1 MASLEAIRKIQER
14 GLLVSPEAARL
25 DDNELFFLAEIA
37 EKKGLIVVKPI
48 EIEPVLEEKKEEED
62 IEELLV
68 IEEKKGKRSYDD
80 FVEYYNRRYEYLSR
94 LLSHRPGLENVSSI
108 ARISR
113 NGGRQEVAVIGM
125 VRDIALTRNGNKAVV
140 LEDPTGKITVFFSKN
155 NEELFNASRDIVLDE
170 VIGIKGLM
178 SRNAI
183 MASQLY
189 FPGIP
194 PIQNMKKSPVE
205 EYILFLGDTHFGS
218 ALFLEK
224 EFNNLLSW
232 LRGEAGNEKQRE
244 IAEKIK
250 YIVITGDIVEGI
262 GIYPGQEEE
271 LRIRNIRGQF
281 EEAARHLSRIPR
293 DKKIIA
299 IPGNHDPVRVE
310 EPQPRIPAEYAE
322 ALLRLE
328 NFYMYTNPAWIR
340 IGKKQGFEGF
350 TMLLYHGSSLVYYA
364 DHIEY
369 IRASGGQKRA
379 DHIMKLLLEK
389 RHLAPTQ
396 GSNLFVP
403 TPHDD
408 YLLIKQVPDF
418 FVTGHI
424 HRVVAQNYK
433 GISLINSSC
442 WTGKSEDQERRGLE
456 PQPARAIIANL
467 KTRDLRILN
476 FYLGQE
482 E

>member
-1 MASLEAIRKIQER
+1 
-14 GLLVSPEAARL
+14 
-25 DDNELFFLAEIA
+25 
-37 EKKGLIVVKPI
+37 
-48 EIEPVLEEKKEEED
+48 
-62 IEELLV
+62 
-68 IEEKKGKRSYDD
+68 
-80 FVEYYNRRYEYLSR
+80 
-94 LLSHRPGLENVSSI
+94 
-108 ARISR
+108 
-113 NGGRQEVAVIGM
+113 
-125 VRDIALTRNGNKAVV
+125 
-140 LEDPTGKITVFFSKN
+140 
-155 NEELFNASRDIVLDE
+155 
-170 VIGIKGLM
+170 
-178 SRNAI
+178 
-183 MASQLY
+183 
-189 FPGIP
+189 
-194 PIQNMKKSPVE
+194 
-205 EYILFLGDTHFGS
+205 
-218 ALFLEK
+218 
-224 EFNNLLSW
+224 
-232 LRGEAGNEKQRE
+232 
-244 IAEKIK
+244 
-250 YIVITGDIVEGI
+250 
-262 GIYPGQEEE
+262 
-271 LRIRNIRGQF
+271 
-281 EEAARHLSRIPR
+281 
-293 DKKIIA
+293 
-299 IPGNHDPVRVE
+299 
-310 EPQPRIPAEYAE
+310 
-322 ALLRLE
+322 
-328 NFYMYTNPAWIR
+328 
-340 IGKKQGFEGF
+340 
-350 TMLLYHGSSLVYYA
+350 MLLYHGSSLVYYA